1 VRETLTESCFVELV
15 ALKMEDK
22 LLCLFSVVDEELNY
36 ANAVFGNSRQ
46 RQGVVAVVEG

>member
-1 VRETLTESCFVELV
+1 MRETLTESCFVELV

-36 ANAVFGNSRQ
+36 ANAMFRNGGQRQ
-46 RQGVVAVVEG
+46 RVVGVIES